1 MVNTMLGIVFLK
13 ESYAP
18 VILQTRRH
26 DYEKE
31 GVKARLDEELESE
44 CNRPMT
50 HRLFEAMQR
59 PLRILFL
66 QPIVFT
72 MVGVAQ
78 KQVRERS
85 NVSRRYTRQSLLGQP
100 IVCIQISKAFTEE
113 SMASPLLR

>member
-18 VILQTRRH
+18 VILQRRRQG
-26 DYEKE
+26 YEKE
-31 GVKARLDEELESE
+31 GLKARLDEELEVE

-59 PLRILFL
+59 PLKILFL

-72 MVGVAQ
+72 MVCVLQ
-78 KQVRERS
+78 EQVRERS
-85 NVSRRYTRQSLLGQP
+85 NFNRQYTRQSLSGRPTACTP
-100 IVCIQISKAFTEE
+100 ILKAFTEE
-113 SMASPLLR
+113 SMVSPLLK